1 MLRSYS
7 YSRRFLLLRRP
18 GLARRSAAATAA
30 AFLLF
35 ASHELIASFVPTST
49 FQQYSQQTRGRHST
63 RCHALNDKD
72 CTNEE
77 RVRVEDSIVEKLQVY
92 HATHHN
98 IPLPAVSHV
107 RLTEQDLNPSG
118 RNILVIGD
126 VHACIEELQVL
137 HDSAMQSNGGRPFR
151 CVILAGDLVNKG
163 PQSAAVLTEVRQQP
177 YWYAVRGNNDDAAI
191 AAILS
196 NNEAKLKKYKW
207 DKAQQVRLTSQDI
220 VWWSE
225 LPYTITIP
233 RYIFEMDAD
242 KTNSDKLVDT
252 VIVHGGLCPDVL
264 LEKQTIKTM
273 VTTRNLIQI
282 DMSPSFFAKTEGK
295 GADRYKKEKVFIPHD
310 NNRIPR
316 DMSVKDLKDF
326 LVDRRPDMIASEEL
340 LQVIYNSS
348 TLIPW
353 AQEWRGP
360 PMVIFGHDAR
370 RGLQLHDW
378 AIGLDTGA
386 CYGKELTGIILPHR
400 KLVNVPS
407 KQQSPKKSKIQNL
420 S

>member
-1 MLRSYS
+1 MTEACSQVRVVEDAKQLPNNISLLAHCLYAFMMFRSHS
-7 YSRRFLLLRRP
+7 YSRRFLLLRQP

-35 ASHELIASFVPTST
+35 SSHELIASFIPT
-49 FQQYSQQTRGRHST
+49 TRGRHST
-63 RCHALNDKD
+63 RCHALNDKG

-77 RVRVEDSIVEKLQVY
+77 RVQVGDSIVEKLQLY
-92 HATHHN
+92 HATHHD

-107 RLTEQDLNPSG
+107 RLTEQDLNPNG

-126 VHACIEELQVL
+126 VHACIEELQAL

-177 YWYAVRGNNDDAAI
+177 YWYAIRGNNDDSAI

-196 NNEAKLKKYKW
+196 HNKAKLKKYKW
-207 DKAQQVRLTSQDI
+207 DEAQQVRLTSQDI

-242 KTNSDKLVDT
+242 KTNSDQLVDA

-264 LEKQTIKTM
+264 LEEQTIRTM

-282 DMSPSFFAKTEGK
+282 DMSSSFFAKTEEK
-295 GADRYKKEKVFIPHD
+295 GADRYKKWK
-310 NNRIPR
+310 
-316 DMSVKDLKDF
+316 
-326 LVDRRPDMIASEEL
+326 
-340 LQVIYNSS
+340 
-348 TLIPW
+348 
-353 AQEWRGP
+353 
-360 PMVIFGHDAR
+360 
-370 RGLQLHDW
+370 GLY
-378 AIGLDTGA
+378 T
-386 CYGKELTGIILPHR
+386 
-400 KLVNVPS
+400 S
-407 KQQSPKKSKIQNL
+407 
-420 S
+420 